1 MRIYVDTSVL
11 VAAHTREPHTD
22 LAQAW
27 LVAQSGGGLILS
39 TWALVECDSAVAIK
53 RRRGEMDADGQATA
67 IADIN
72 AFATCFAPFIVPAE
86 DDYRRARTL
95 CRHAASGLR
104 AGDALHLA
112 MALRWDVTH
121 FATLDK
127 ILATNAIAHGLV
139 TLVMPPSTGA

>member
-1 MRIYVDTSVL
+1 M
-11 VAAHTREPHTD
+11 
-22 LAQAW
+22 
-27 LVAQSGGGLILS
+27 
-39 TWALVECDSAVAIK
+39 ECDSAVAIK
-53 RRRGEMDADGQATA
+53 RRRGEMDADGQAAA

-72 AFATCFAPFIVPAE
+72 AFVAYFAPFMVPVAE
-86 DDYRRARTL
+86 DYQRARAL

-104 AGDALHLA
+104 TGDALHLA

-127 ILATNAIAHGLV
+127 ILAANAIAHGLA